1 MLDDEINEFEASVKL
16 YALAKL
22 VLFIQNGKMQQGSTK
37 KRTGDR
43 RTINQ
48 KGRCILGIGSDY
60 TRVYKYVGCGV
71 VSFWNDIDSWVTTS
85 LGDRSF

>member
-22 VLFIQNGKMQQGSTK
+22 VLFIQNAKMQNSIK

>member
-22 VLFIQNGKMQQGSTK
+22 VLFIQNAKMQQDSTK

-48 KGRCILGIGSDY
+48 KVY
-60 TRVYKYVGCGV
+60 TWHR
-71 VSFWNDIDSWVTTS
+71 
-85 LGDRSF
+85 

>member
-22 VLFIQNGKMQQGSTK
+22 VLFIQNAKMQNSIK

-48 KGRCILGIGSDY
+48 KVY
-60 TRVYKYVGCGV
+60 TWHR
-71 VSFWNDIDSWVTTS
+71 
-85 LGDRSF
+85 

>member
-22 VLFIQNGKMQQGSTK
+22 VLFIQNAKMQNSIK

-71 VSFWNDIDSWVTTS
+71 VSSWNDIDSWVTTS

>member
-1 MLDDEINEFEASVKL
+1 MLDDEINDEFEASVKL

-22 VLFIQNGKMQQGSTK
+22 VLFIQNAKMQQDSTK

-48 KGRCILGIGSDY
+48 KVY
-60 TRVYKYVGCGV
+60 TWHR
-71 VSFWNDIDSWVTTS
+71 
-85 LGDRSF
+85 

>member
-22 VLFIQNGKMQQGSTK
+22 VLFIQNAKMQNSTK